1 MRTAQ
6 AVFRLASLLPALAQD
21 ALRSLLLATRSSAA
35 LKAENMFLR
44 KQLALHLEREVK
56 SRRASNATRLCLV
69 LLSRL
74 FVWQDALVN
83 VKPETFLGWHRRGF
97 RLLSRWKSRPCGRPQ
112 LREEVQKLIRRMAR
126 ENPTG
131 AEKQIAAELLVKLGI
146 QLSARTVRRYMPL
159 DSGPRKCVP
168 SQRWMTL
175 VRNHAQAILAC
186 DFFVVVTASF
196 RALYVFAPLEVGTRR
211 IAPFPV
217 TAHPTAAWTLQQFCE
232 VIIGD
237 QPQRF
242 LIHARDSIFSSE
254 LDAALK
260 AMDLRISWCNIFRK
274 CFHPSWPCP
283 PASRMFRHLEVND
296 APTVMS
302 HHHQDKKDPK
312 RGRGNGQE
320 IDRDEILDVVVQQ
333 GLASLGRWFPGLGH
347 PSGNRVLG
355 NLPSQLEP
363 FPLNARRTPIGVRG
377 RPP

>member
-1 MRTAQ
+1 
-6 AVFRLASLLPALAQD
+6 
-21 ALRSLLLATRSSAA
+21 
-35 LKAENMFLR
+35 
-44 KQLALHLEREVK
+44 
-56 SRRASNATRLCLV
+56 
-69 LLSRL
+69 
-74 FVWQDALVN
+74 VWQDALVN

-196 RALYVFAPLEVGTRR
+196 RVLYVFALLEVGTRR

-232 VIIGD
+232 VVTGD
-237 QPQRF
+237 QPYRF
-242 LIHARDSIFSSE
+242 VLHDRDRIYSSE

-260 AMDLRISWCNIFRK
+260 AMGLRILK
-274 CFHPSWPCP
+274 TPFHAPQANAFCERLVGTVRRECLDFLIPLNE
-283 PASRMFRHLEVND
+283 RHLRRHFKEWV
-296 APTVMS
+296 S
-302 HHHQDKKDPK
+302 HYNA
-312 RGRGNGQE
+312 GRPHS
-320 IDRDEILDVVVQQ
+320 
-333 GLASLGRWFPGLGH
+333 SLGPGIPDNGIGHQQTEPCGH
-347 PSGNRVLG
+347 PVPIDGQDHSAWTPSRV
-355 NLPSQLEP
+355 QLDKTCG
-363 FPLNARRTPIGVRG
+363 LISLRTNAVEKIPWHGVLTSV
-377 RPP
+377 PPRI

>member
-1 MRTAQ
+1 MASSDTMRTAQ

-232 VIIGD
+232 VITSER
-237 QPQRF
+237 PQRF
-242 LIHARDSIFSSE
+242 LVHDRDSIYSCD
-254 LDAALK
+254 LDSALK
-260 AMDLRISWCNIFRK
+260 AMRLDVLKTPFQAPQANAFCERLVGTVRRERLDFLIPLNE
-274 CFHPSWPCP
+274 
-283 PASRMFRHLEVND
+283 RHLRRLLKEWVAHYNW
-296 APTVMS
+296 
-302 HHHQDKKDPK
+302 
-312 RGRGNGQE
+312 GQPHS
-320 IDRDEILDVVVQQ
+320 
-333 GLASLGRWFPGLGH
+333 SLGPGTPDAGPSYEGVTQRGHRIPIDHQVVAKAILGGLH
-347 PSGNRVLG
+347 HEYR
-355 NLPSQLEP
+355 LE
-363 FPLNARRTPIGVRG
+363 RRAA
-377 RPP
+377 